1 VTPSSSRRLC
11 LSRRG
16 RRAVGA
22 VALVGAATL
31 ALGGCAS
38 FDDGSASAADTTS
51 ITVALTGEPSSLDP
65 LYDTQLPAL
74 NIFYNVFDQLAQV
87 DADGSVS
94 PRLASGWT
102 HDDSLTS
109 WVFTLRDDA
118 AWQDG
123 TDVTAEDVVF
133 TYETAMSDPA
143 SNLGGYLSAV
153 ESVVATGED
162 EVTFT
167 LNTPFAPFDRQV
179 TLVPIIPKAVY
190 EAEGAAAFAKAPV
203 GSGPYS
209 VASWVN
215 GDSITLERNDD
226 YWGEKGAYEEVVF
239 QPVPDETTRANS
251 VQSGDLDLALLG
263 PSNVAAVEGSGT
275 VDVVEQESNR
285 VLYTGFNATAPW
297 LSDPSVREA
306 VDLAI
311 DRTAISED
319 LLGGA
324 VTPTGQLIAP
334 VSFGYDEALPAT
346 ETDADAAREL
356 ITASGYDGSPITLS
370 YPTNG
375 LPQIDQIAQAVAS
388 QLEAVGLTIELD
400 GQEAN
405 TFSGTWFS
413 ASLPGLYLYAFAPSV
428 MDADLPLTMLLKTGG
443 QGYVSDPAIDELLAA
458 ETGEADETARAD
470 DFAQISALVDENT
483 YYAPLF
489 TDTYTYGVAQGLDW
503 SPRPDGMLVFN

>member
-1 VTPSSSRRLC
+1 MTPSSSRRPGRSPL
-11 LSRRG
+11 G
-16 RRAVGA
+16 RRTVGA

-118 AWQDG
+118 SWQDG

-458 ETGEADETARAD
+458 ETGEADETERAD
-470 DFAQISALVDENT
+470 DFAQISALVDEST

>member
-1 VTPSSSRRLC
+1 VTPSSSRRPGR
-11 LSRRG
+11 SRPG
-16 RRAVGA
+16 RRATGA

-118 AWQDG
+118 SWQDG

-179 TLVPIIPKAVY
+179 TLVPIIPRAVY
-190 EAEGAAAFAKAPV
+190 EAEGPAAFAKAPV

-311 DRTAISED
+311 DRTAISDD

-356 ITASGYDGSPITLS
+356 ITASGYDGSPIALS

-388 QLEAVGLTIELD
+388 QLEDVGLTIELD

-405 TFSGTWFS
+405 TFSGSWFS

-470 DFAQISALVDENT
+470 DFAQISALVAENT